1 MDVERRHDSVDVDVP
16 RIHGYPSILR
26 SEHSA
31 CLQVSRSARLVKR
44 SIHLIQ
50 TQKKVPPT
58 EKRGARK
65 DKTIRMQFTYCV
77 SLVTPLSYDNHVLQS
92 PIPLGSCSVFS
103 RQCSSESRR
112 FLTRVVNAR
121 RSCARNHNDAD
132 CVLEN
137 MLRKLCLHWTKSY
150 PSFPMKSLMTFSS
163 SLYAAPTMIASLPLG
178 NLAAPA
184 GDWNLQTLPRLEKNG
199 TQPRSSQPDH
209 SCISR
214 HCSCTAG
221 DGAL

>member
-103 RQCSSESRR
+103 RQCSSESRNFFGPGSSMFVVPVREITMMQTVFLKTCYESCVCIGPSHILR
-112 FLTRVVNAR
+112 F
-121 RSCARNHNDAD
+121 
-132 CVLEN
+132 
-137 MLRKLCLHWTKSY
+137 
-150 PSFPMKSLMTFSS
+150 P
-163 SLYAAPTMIASLPLG
+163 
-178 NLAAPA
+178 
-184 GDWNLQTLPRLEKNG
+184 
-199 TQPRSSQPDH
+199 
-209 SCISR
+209 
-214 HCSCTAG
+214 
-221 DGAL
+221 